1 MSRLFLLFSLLHF
14 SSFAQL
20 TEKEEKRIVQIL
32 GDGFVQGMT
41 QKEYPF
47 TYFCDACTADTS
59 LSMLND
65 TLGLIYNNEYILY
78 RHPISYM
85 KNKESLKLIR
95 TESVSVAEYQA
106 FQLYVRDSIA
116 REKLYNGLEYDKEA
130 AKFLDLR
137 NSIEESDEENKEV
150 SPFDPSKRDFNRSI
164 YPLNWKQKF
173 SYSDLQNRP
182 ILNDMYFPWVESYY
196 RIKDFDQRK
205 LVYRYYELFEMGIIP
220 QGERVPIKINRKGIP
235 TISHNYFW
243 SRYSTSYLDK
253 LGFLGH
259 FYSMYFKAE
268 PIIGLNAVQADAFCH
283 WKAENLQK
291 ELDQQGLNV
300 TVLVTLPSKEDL
312 ILLHQPKEQFQFPE
326 LNLTKK
332 WQITVEE
339 YTDFIEKVRDSIL
352 LEKLY
357 YSVNNYE
364 DAAKL
369 IDHKDLYYYSDYVER
384 INFDPSLLELN
395 RGLFNLKNEPKIIKK
410 YSDQVAKIKQDKEY
424 INPSFTWIEK
434 DVSSMAVLGEFKID
448 PCNYN
453 RESCNPKKYILV
465 SLNERE
471 EPLGFDLNLGN
482 YDQLGKSSGVRSHE
496 NYSRFFKTHVVP
508 LTVQTTQSSDPN
520 SLMQDLTYE
529 QAQAYYFFKN
539 PIYKATEKSDWTN
552 YIFPTEEQFKRIQSG
567 ETVILPQENLAF
579 PSPVFRYVV
588 HVFPKS
594 QN

>member
-1 MSRLFLLFSLLHF
+1 MIRLLLFFILINFSL
-14 SSFAQL
+14 FAQL

-47 TYFCDACTADTS
+47 TYFCDACIADTS

-85 KNKESLKLIR
+85 KNKESLKFIR
-95 TESVSVAEYQA
+95 TSSVSVAEYQA
-106 FQLYVRDSIA
+106 FQSYVRDSIA
-116 REKLYNGLEYDKEA
+116 REKLYNGLESDLDA
-130 AKFLDLR
+130 VKFLNFKSSFEEYDEK
-137 NSIEESDEENKEV
+137 NSEV
-150 SPFDPSKRDFNRSI
+150 SPFDPSKRNFNRSI

-173 SYSDLQNRP
+173 SYSDIQNRP
-182 ILNDMYFPWVESYY
+182 ILEDMYYLRVESYY

-205 LVYRYYELFEMGIIP
+205 LVYRYYELFETGIIP
-220 QGERVPIKINRKGIP
+220 QGENVPIIINRKGIP

-259 FYSMYFKAE
+259 FYSMYFKTE
-268 PIIGLNAVQADAFCH
+268 PVIGLNAVQADAFFH
-283 WKAENLQK
+283 WKGEVLQK
-291 ELDQQGLNV
+291 EFEQQGLNV
-300 TVLVTLPSKEDL
+300 TVLVTLPTKEDL
-312 ILLHQPKEQFQFPE
+312 ILLNQPKEQFQFPE

-369 IDHKDLYYYSDYVER
+369 IDHKDLYNYSDYVER

-395 RGLFNLKNEPKIIKK
+395 RGLFNLKSEPKIIKK
-410 YSDQVAKIKQDKEY
+410 YSDQVAKIKEDKEY
-424 INPSFTWIEK
+424 INPSYTWVEK
-434 DVSSMAVLGEFKID
+434 DVTSMAILGEFILD

-465 SLNERE
+465 SLNESE

-520 SLMQDLTYE
+520 ALMQGLTYE
-529 QAQAYYFFKN
+529 QAQAFYFFKN

-552 YIFPTEEQFKRIQSG
+552 YIFPTEEQFKRIQAG
-567 ETVILPQENLAF
+567 ETVILPQENLVF
-579 PSPVFRYVV
+579 LSPVFRYVV
-588 HVFPKS
+588 HVFPI
-594 QN
+594 